1 MRRSESNRRLTEA
14 SAQVGSWLGCWVAV
28 VLRSLFLVGVFAAV
42 GASATRLAAEARA
55 VPAVTLGEERTLWT
69 CSMHPE
75 VIRDQPGNCPICGM
89 QLTPLGPRKAAT
101 PGDVQGS
108 ARKVK
113 YWWDPM
119 MSPPYI
125 SDKPGKSPM
134 GMDLIPVYEDEVV
147 AGQVIVI
154 DPRIEQ
160 NMGVR
165 FVEVRRGPLRATVR
179 AYAEVREPEATLRE
193 VSLRVGG
200 WIVRLY
206 ANFSGMHLAKGAPL
220 LDLYSP
226 ELQTAIAEWIA
237 AQDGDAANAE
247 IRTATRRKLE
257 QLGLND
263 SQIDAFARLR
273 EPPSTVT
280 ISAPYTA
287 HVVEKLV
294 NEGARLEPGQAVV
307 RVNDRSRM
315 WLDAQVYEQ
324 DLPLIR
330 VGQEVEARVIALP
343 GRIFRSTITFV
354 HPHVEA
360 PARTVTVRSELPNDE
375 GLLRLG
381 MAATVVISGEI
392 ASDAILVPREAVV
405 ETGERKLAFVA
416 TDPGHF
422 EPRVV
427 ETGPAG
433 ADGLVSIVRGLV
445 PGERVVVSGQF
456 LLDAESRLREAVRKF
471 VGQSAEGAG
480 HGSHSH

>member
-1 MRRSESNRRLTEA
+1 MWLVDSAENAKGSNGFHAAL
-14 SAQVGSWLGCWVAV
+14 SGCVVIFAQALLLAGFVCSI
-28 VLRSLFLVGVFAAV
+28 FA
-42 GASATRLAAEARA
+42 GAALYAAEPSTAG
-55 VPAVTLGEERTLWT
+55 PTPTGEERTLWT
-69 CSMHPE
+69 CSMHPQ
-75 VIRDQPGNCPICGM
+75 VIREEPGSCPICGM
-89 QLTPLGPRKAAT
+89 QLTPLSPRKAAAAEAT
-101 PGDVQGS
+101 QAPG
-108 ARKVK
+108 RKVK

-125 SDKPGKSPM
+125 SDRPGKSPM
-134 GMDLIPVYEDEVV
+134 GMDLVPVYEDEVV

-154 DPRIEQ
+154 DPRLEQ

-165 FVEVRRGPLRATVR
+165 LAEVRRGPLRASVR

-193 VSLRVGG
+193 LSLRVGG
-200 WIVRLY
+200 WIVRLH
-206 ANFSGMHLAKGAPL
+206 ANYSGMHLAKGAPV

-226 ELQTAIAEWIA
+226 ELQTAIGEWIA
-237 AQDGDAANAE
+237 VHQTGAANEGLRA
-247 IRTATRRKLE
+247 ATRRKLA
-257 QLGLND
+257 QLGLD
-263 SQIDAFARLR
+263 EAQIDSFSRLR

-280 ISAPYTA
+280 FPAPYTA

-294 NEGARLEPGQAVV
+294 NEGVRVEPGQAIL
-307 RVNDRSRM
+307 RLNDRSRM

-324 DLPLIR
+324 DLPFVRI
-330 VGQEVEARVIALP
+330 GQEIEARVVGLP
-343 GRIFRSTITFV
+343 GRVFRGRVAFV
-354 HPHVEA
+354 HPHVET
-360 PARTVTVRSELPNDE
+360 PARTVVVRSELPNDE

-392 ASDAILVPREAVV
+392 AADAILVPREAVI

-433 ADGLVSIVRGLV
+433 ADGVVSVVSGLA
-445 PGERVVVSGQF
+445 PGEKVVVSGQF

-471 VGQSAEGAG
+471 VGRGAEGAG